1 MMLKMT
7 GVSSALMMVNGA
19 SIVYRSGKS
28 YFDAPSHIGCMTK

>member
-19 SIVYRSGKS
+19 SIVYRSG
-28 YFDAPSHIGCMTK
+28 SHILMRHPISAA